1 MSPYNICQFTGQFA
15 YIYVQFDL
23 IVHTNNQY
31 NPVYSRIVPS
41 KSTVESSDGSET
53 RYLSR
58 TTTRRGLQSYY
69 RSVLHIECETDRI
82 FYYDCGDRQM
92 SDHVYAY
99 GVLEKQDLSL
109 TVDGVEGATD
119 LYTVDYKRLSVA
131 VTDIE
136 TTDVERSDENV
147 QAHDDVLQ
155 TILTHDD
162 GRTIVP
168 MSFGMA
174 FKNARTLKGVVRGA
188 RRAFRKALNDI
199 DGTVELGVKLV
210 SAEDGDV
217 PDLENV
223 RDRLS
228 TAAINET
235 DDDLFSDRL
244 LLNRSYLVAR
254 EKQAAFGEII
264 DDIEEEYGDALMVKY
279 TGPFAPY
286 SFVDIQIGA
295 EGR

>member
-1 MSPYNICQFTGQFA
+1 MS
-15 YIYVQFDL
+15 
-23 IVHTNNQY
+23 
-31 NPVYSRIVPS
+31 
-41 KSTVESSDGSET
+41 
-53 RYLSR
+53 
-58 TTTRRGLQSYY
+58 
-69 RSVLHIECETDRI
+69 
-82 FYYDCGDRQM
+82 
-92 SDHVYAY
+92 HVYAY
-99 GVLEKQDLSL
+99 GVLEQQDLSM
-109 TVDGVEGATD
+109 TVDGVEGATE
-119 LYTVDYKRLSVA
+119 LYTIDYRTLSVA
-131 VTDIE
+131 VTDID
-136 TTDVERSDENV
+136 TTDVDRTDENV

-155 TILTHDD
+155 AILTHDG

-188 RRAFRKALNDI
+188 QRAFRKALNDI

-210 SAEDGDV
+210 SRDDGNTPELD
-217 PDLENV
+217 DV

-228 TAAINET
+228 SVAINET

-254 EKQAAFGEII
+254 EDQATFGEVI
-264 DDIEEEYGDALMVKY
+264 DDIEAEYEESIIVKY

-286 SFVDIQIGA
+286 NFVDIQIGA

>member
-1 MSPYNICQFTGQFA
+1 
-15 YIYVQFDL
+15 
-23 IVHTNNQY
+23 
-31 NPVYSRIVPS
+31 
-41 KSTVESSDGSET
+41 
-53 RYLSR
+53 
-58 TTTRRGLQSYY
+58 
-69 RSVLHIECETDRI
+69 
-82 FYYDCGDRQM
+82 M

-99 GVLEKQDLSL
+99 GVLEQQDLSL
-109 TVDGVEGATD
+109 TVDGVEGATE
-119 LYTVDYKRLSVA
+119 LYTVDYKGLSVA

-155 TILTHDD
+155 TVLTHED

-174 FKNARTLKGVVRGA
+174 FKNARTLKGVLRGA

-210 SAEDGDV
+210 STGDGDP
-217 PDLENV
+217 PDLSEV

-228 TAAINET
+228 SVAINET

-254 EKQAAFGEII
+254 EDQAAFGAVI
-264 DDIEEEYGDALMVKY
+264 DDIEAEHEESVLVKY

-286 SFVDIQIGA
+286 NFVDIQIGA

>member
-1 MSPYNICQFTGQFA
+1 
-15 YIYVQFDL
+15 
-23 IVHTNNQY
+23 
-31 NPVYSRIVPS
+31 
-41 KSTVESSDGSET
+41 
-53 RYLSR
+53 
-58 TTTRRGLQSYY
+58 
-69 RSVLHIECETDRI
+69 
-82 FYYDCGDRQM
+82 M

-99 GVLEKQDLSL
+99 GVLEQRDLSM

-119 LYTVDYKRLSVA
+119 LYTVDYKGLSVA

-136 TTDVERSDENV
+136 TTDVERTDENV
-147 QAHDDVLQ
+147 QAHDDVLSE
-155 TILTHDD
+155 ILTHD
-162 GRTIVP
+162 GGHTVVP

-210 SAEDGDV
+210 STGDGDP
-217 PDLENV
+217 PDLGDV
-223 RDRLS
+223 RERLS
-228 TAAINET
+228 GVAINET

-254 EKQAAFGEII
+254 DDQEAFGGII
-264 DDIEEEYGDALMVKY
+264 DDVEEEYGDAVTVKY

-286 SFVDIQIGA
+286 SFVDIQIAA